1 MKYTVTTTEAT
12 KQYNTAVKF
21 FNNSYGSRRLNFS
34 SFHKEIKQWAKHQ
47 GYSAKLYL
55 RSAAIECINPAQPK
69 EPECLLVDLIQL
81 IANGQAYLIAIDI
94 LGLSENNLLFVLE
107 EHAKLRKAIY
117 VKAECLDDVIYEVDR
132 KDYHHKNLH
141 CIPNIKTL
149 KSHMGDYS
157 ILFAPENLTWK
168 TTHHEPSKQ

>member
-34 SFHKEIKQWAKHQ
+34 PFHKEIKQWAKHQ

-81 IANGQAYLIAIDI
+81 IANGQAYLIALNIF
-94 LGLSENNLLFVLE
+94 GPSENKLHFVLE

-117 VKAECLDDVIYEVDR
+117 VKAECLDDVICEIQENEYNRNGLPCVPD
-132 KDYHHKNLH
+132 
-141 CIPNIKTL
+141 IKFRTSFL
-149 KSHMGDYS
+149 GDYS
-157 ILFAPENLTWK
+157 SLFAPENLIWK
-168 TTHHEPSKQ
+168 TTRHERA